1 MLYFHA
7 TWNFKMVSMVQLKE
21 VLFTHTY
28 VTYTPTPIF
37 HYSHLMKLPENKAS
51 PSPSGYF
58 WVIWGVAGVEKEGPG
73 PCAAESVPG
82 YIRAAQ

>member
-37 HYSHLMKLPENKAS
+37 HYSHLMKLPENSHLPENDWQEENQVTKLL
-51 PSPSGYF
+51 
-58 WVIWGVAGVEKEGPG
+58 
-73 PCAAESVPG
+73 
-82 YIRAAQ
+82 